1 VALSLIHRSPSQK
14 PLPRHAALWRTCLR
28 DVVFLDGAATPVTDA
43 SETLVRDADAYALL
57 VEIVSGLRS
66 PIVGETEVQSQFKAF
81 LDSLDATEHG
91 AVKRLGQRVLADA
104 KTVRHEHLQGVGA
117 HSYGHLAA
125 QHVPTGSRVAV
136 IGTGALAAEV
146 LVALGH
152 DRVIDQWGRHA
163 PEPRGERFR
172 FFGDAVRADARVEV
186 PTAVIVAAPVDAASL
201 DAVLACYPSLV
212 AIVDLRASGE
222 RTPLPPAPGA
232 ITVTLQDLFDAAP
245 PACAAAATRLQAA
258 RGDIARLARAYERR
272 EELRP
277 FGWDDLCA

>member
-28 DVVFLDGAATPVTDA
+28 EIVFLDGADAPSTEAT
-43 SETLVRDADAYALL
+43 ETLLRDSAAYALL

-66 PIVGETEVQSQFKAF
+66 PIVGETEVQSQFKTF

-104 KTVRHEHLQGVGA
+104 KTIRHDHLQGVGA

-125 QHVPTGSRVAV
+125 QHVPAGARVAV

-146 LVALGH
+146 LVALGP
-152 DRVIDQWGRHA
+152 DRIIDQWGRHA
-163 PEPRGERFR
+163 PEPRREDFR
-172 FFGDAVRADARVEV
+172 FFHDAESPEARVQD
-186 PTAVIVAAPVDAASL
+186 PAAVIVAAPVDAAAL

-232 ITVTLQDLFDAAP
+232 ATVTLQDLFDAAP
-245 PACAAAATRLQAA
+245 PACAAAAVRLQAA

-272 EELRP
+272 EEVRP